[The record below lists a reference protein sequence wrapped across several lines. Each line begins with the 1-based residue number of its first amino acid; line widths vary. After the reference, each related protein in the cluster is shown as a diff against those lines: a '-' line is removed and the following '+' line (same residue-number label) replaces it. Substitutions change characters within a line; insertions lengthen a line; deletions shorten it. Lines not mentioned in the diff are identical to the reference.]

1 MTRAKRQ
8 FWLDSKL
15 WAISVAETLAWAG
28 MFYMFPALL
37 LRWQRYFEW
46 NISQLS
52 LGLMFAL
59 VISAITGLLSGK
71 LIDKG
76 LGRPLVSLSVVFGGL
91 SILCLLFVQ
100 SLWQFYFV
108 WGVVGIF
115 MGGCFYDPC
124 FALLIRKY
132 GGNAKGPLVMVTFFA
147 GLSVTLSF
155 PLSSI
160 LATQF
165 GWKVSVLVFSSLL
178 VFLSGPLFWYGF
190 SDQIY
195 IVGRNRVK
203 AKIRSFVIV
212 RNLLRK
218 PIFWGLAVMFTAFGA
233 NHIMLLSQ
241 ILPILTSKGFSENAA
256 VLVATFMG
264 PMQVSGRM
272 LLVGMEK
279 AGNKTMPS
287 LSVSFLCLTI
297 LLGASL
303 SLYLVETHR
312 LLIIIFIIFQGVS
325 FGVINIIKPVITAEL
340 LGHDNFGFISSIVG
354 FGYIWG
360 FALAPGIAGMI
371 LDSLGADAVIR
382 TSFIVAMTGLVTMT
396 TSVVAFKRVSEV

>member
-1 MTRAKRQ
+1 MTRPTTP
-8 FWLDSKL
+8 FWLDPKL

-37 LRWQRYFEW
+37 LRWQRYFDW
-46 NISQLS
+46 SISQLS
-52 LGLMFAL
+52 LGLMLAL

-71 LIDKG
+71 LVDKG
-76 LGRPLVSLSVVFGGL
+76 LGRPLVALSVVFGGL
-91 SILCLLFVQ
+91 TILGLLLVQ

-108 WGVVGIF
+108 WGLVGIF

-132 GGNAKGPLVMVTFFA
+132 GGNAKGPLVMVTFLA

-165 GWKVSVLVFSSLL
+165 GWKISVLVFSSLL
-178 VFLSGPLFWYGF
+178 VLISGPLFWYGF
-190 SDQIY
+190 SDESY
-195 IVGRNRVK
+195 TVGRSKVK
-203 AKIRSFVIV
+203 AKIRSLVIV
-212 RNLLRK
+212 RNLLSK

-241 ILPILTSKGFSENAA
+241 ILPILTDKGFSENAA

-279 AGNKTMPS
+279 VGNKTMPT
-287 LSVSFLCLTI
+287 LPVSFLCLAI

-303 SLYLVETHR
+303 SLYLVETYR

-340 LGHDNFGFISSIVG
+340 LGQDNFGFISSIVG

-360 FALAPGIAGMI
+360 FALAPGIAGTI
-371 LDSLGADAVIR
+371 LDSLGTDAVIK
-382 TSFIVAMTGLVTMT
+382 TGFTVAMMGLVAML
-396 TSVVAFKRVSEV
+396 TSVVVFKRAPEV